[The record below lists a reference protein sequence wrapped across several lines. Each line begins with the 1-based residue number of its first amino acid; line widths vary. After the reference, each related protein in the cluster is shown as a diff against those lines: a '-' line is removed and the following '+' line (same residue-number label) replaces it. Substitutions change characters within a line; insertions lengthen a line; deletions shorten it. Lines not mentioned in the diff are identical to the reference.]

1 MKNSITKHDKQE
13 IEKLKEIKK
22 EYLIIKNLS
31 LEERIK
37 RFCLAMRDH

>member
-1 MKNSITKHDKQE
+1 MKNTITKHDRQE

-31 LEERIK
+31 TQERIK
-37 RFCLAMRDH
+37 RFLSTMRG

>member
-1 MKNSITKHDKQE
+1 MKNNITKHDKQE

-31 LEERIK
+31 TQERIK
-37 RFCLAMRDH
+37 RFLSAMRG

>member
-1 MKNSITKHDKQE
+1 MKNNITKHDKQE

-31 LEERIK
+31 TQERIK
-37 RFCLAMRDH
+37 RFLFAMRG

>member
-1 MKNSITKHDKQE
+1 MANSITKHDKQE

-31 LEERIK
+31 AQERMK
-37 RFCLAMRDH
+37 RFLFAMRD

>member
-1 MKNSITKHDKQE
+1 MKNNITKHDKQE

-31 LEERIK
+31 TQERIK
-37 RFCLAMRDH
+37 RFLFAMRD

>member
-22 EYLIIKNLS
+22 EYLIIKNFS
-31 LEERIK
+31 TQEKIK
-37 RFCLAMRDH
+37 RFLFAMRG